1 MKKFVFALFFI
12 VLSFCFVACKTTYDM
27 LPKEIGLVVEVSDEF
42 GGTVGYLQKK
52 VIKEVGAVI
61 VAFNGEVE
69 PDTISNLVRVVL
81 TECGVGEGSS
91 IEITVDSKS
100 VVVKIGDV
108 ATLSQ
113 KMSINVVV

>member
-12 VLSFCFVACKTTYDM
+12 LLSSCLVACKTTDDM
-27 LPKEIGLVVEVSDEF
+27 LPKEIGVVVEVSNEL
-42 GGTVGYLQKK
+42 GGKAGYLQNK

-61 VAFNGEVE
+61 IAFNGEVATE
-69 PDTISNLVRVVL
+69 TISDLVRVVL
-81 TECGVGEGSS
+81 TECGVGEDSS
-91 IEITVDSKS
+91 VEITVDSRS
-100 VVVKIGDV
+100 VVVKIGNG